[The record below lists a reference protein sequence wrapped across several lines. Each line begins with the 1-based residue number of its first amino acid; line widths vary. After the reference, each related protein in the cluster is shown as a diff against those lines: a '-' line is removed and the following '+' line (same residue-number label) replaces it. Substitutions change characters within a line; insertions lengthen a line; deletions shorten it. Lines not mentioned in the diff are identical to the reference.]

1 MSRERM
7 LKLTEV
13 GERFGV
19 QRATIYKW
27 IKAGNVFDTNN
38 IKLTPGG
45 HMRILESEVNSVI
58 LKSPSIED
66 CFS

>member
-1 MSRERM
+1 M

-13 GERFGV
+13 AARFGV
-19 QRATIYKW
+19 QKDTIYKW
-27 IKAGNVFDTNN
+27 IKSGDVFDSSNV
-38 IKLTPGG
+38 KLTPGG

-66 CFS
+66 CLS